1 MPTVLNCNLK
11 HVISLSTS
19 TLMNNYVA
27 IGDIINEE
35 LDELINHKK
44 IKVTNDVT
52 IVYLV
57 IDSTELNN
65 DLFRKTSYLIHKT
78 FLNNED
84 NIFKNDIIYAV
95 RVNLQSMNGDG
106 ALTIG
111 YMLVEGTNYSAE
123 KLYPKLV
130 NGFNKVNIATIYNY
144 EQSVI
149 HVRVVSMKSKIPLVT
164 ETRPPLVIG
173 ILLLWS
179 KYL

>member
-1 MPTVLNCNLK
+1 
-11 HVISLSTS
+11 
-19 TLMNNYVA
+19 MNNYVA

-52 IVYLV
+52 IVDLV

-65 DLFRKTSYLIHKT
+65 DLFRKTTYLIHKT
-78 FLNNED
+78 FLNNEG

-123 KLYPKLV
+123 KLYL

-149 HVRVVSMKSKIPLVT
+149 HVRVVSMKSKIPLH
-164 ETRPPLVIG
+164 P
-173 ILLLWS
+173 
-179 KYL
+179 

>member
-1 MPTVLNCNLK
+1 M
-11 HVISLSTS
+11 
-19 TLMNNYVA
+19 
-27 IGDIINEE
+27 
-35 LDELINHKK
+35 
-44 IKVTNDVT
+44 
-52 IVYLV
+52 
-57 IDSTELNN
+57 NN
-65 DLFRKTSYLIHKT
+65 DLFRKTTYLIHKT
-78 FLNNED
+78 FLNNEG

-95 RVNLQSMNGDG
+95 RVNLQSMNGG
-106 ALTIG
+106 ALTLG

-123 KLYPKLV
+123 KLYL

>member
-1 MPTVLNCNLK
+1 
-11 HVISLSTS
+11 
-19 TLMNNYVA
+19 MNNYVA
-27 IGDIINEE
+27 IGDIINED
-35 LDELINHKK
+35 LDELIIHKK

-52 IVYLV
+52 IVDLV
-57 IDSTELNN
+57 IDSTKLNN
-65 DLFRKTSYLIHKT
+65 DLFRKTTCLIHKT
-78 FLNNED
+78 FLNNEG
-84 NIFKNDIIYAV
+84 NIFNNDIIYAV
-95 RVNLQSMNGDG
+95 RVNLQSMNGDGG

-130 NGFNKVNIATIYNY
+130 NGFNKVNMATIYNY